1 MFETTHF
8 PGAKKYWY
16 NGRLVDWNR
25 AELHVMTHAL
35 HYGTSVFEGIRA
47 YLTDRG
53 PAVFRLSEH
62 IDRLF
67 HSAEVMRMEVP
78 YSKKEIVDTVLELMR
93 VNELKS
99 AYIRP
104 LLFYSYGNLGLVPH
118 SAPVELVIGCWEW
131 GAYLGEEA
139 KQKGVHVLL
148 LPWRRFHRS
157 QIDLSAKLGGVYVQ
171 SKITAEF
178 ARRQGF
184 NEGIMLNLEGR
195 IAEGPGENIFIVK
208 EGVVK
213 TNPGSES
220 ILEGITRSSVL
231 EIARDAGY
239 PTEVGPISVEEFIS
253 ADEAFFTGTAAEITP
268 ITRVTDGSNPNT
280 SREDWKHYT
289 IGDGVPGG
297 ICRHLATL
305 YSKTVRGQLPQ
316 FEHWLSYV
324 YRSREEAQAVLGSFS
339 AAS

>member
-1 MFETTHF
+1 MFETANF

-16 NGRLVDWNR
+16 NGRLLEWNR
-25 AELHVMTHAL
+25 ADLHVMTHAL

-47 YLTDRG
+47 YLTERG
-53 PAVFRLSEH
+53 PAIFRLTEH
-62 IDRLF
+62 IDRLL
-67 HSAEVMRMEVP
+67 HSADVLGMKVP
-78 YSKKEIVDTVLELMR
+78 YSRSEIIDTILQLMR
-93 VNELKS
+93 ENELKS

-104 LLFYSYGNLGLVPH
+104 LLFYSYGNLGLVPY
-118 SAPVELVIGCWEW
+118 SAPVDLVIGCWEW

-139 KQKGVHVLL
+139 QEKGVHVLL

-178 ARRQGF
+178 ARKLGF

-195 IAEGPGENIFIVK
+195 IAEGPGENVFIVK
-208 EGVVK
+208 DGVVK

-239 PTEVGPISVEEFIS
+239 PTEVTPITVKDLLE

-268 ITRVTDGSNPNT
+268 ITRVTDGSIPDN
-280 SREDWKHYT
+280 SREEWKEYA

-297 ICRHLATL
+297 VCRHLATL
-305 YSKTVRGQLPQ
+305 YSQAVRGKLPQ
-316 FEHWLSYV
+316 FDHWLTYV
-324 YRSREEAQAVLGSFS
+324 YTSREEAQAVLGSFQT
-339 AAS
+339 AV